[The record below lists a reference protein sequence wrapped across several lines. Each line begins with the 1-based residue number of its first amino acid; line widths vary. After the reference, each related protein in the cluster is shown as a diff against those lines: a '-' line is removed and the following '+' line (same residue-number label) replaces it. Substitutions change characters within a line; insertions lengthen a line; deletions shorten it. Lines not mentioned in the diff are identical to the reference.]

1 MLCSDTEPLI
11 CGQYFLKIYDL
22 APHQYSELVIKKGF
36 YMIKDLF
43 IAGLVALKDYIAT
56 HVLTCLVPA
65 FLLAGAMVTFINRE
79 AILEHLGEK
88 ANKLKSFSL
97 ASIASFFVAACSCT
111 VIPVSS
117 GLYYSGAGVGVAF
130 IILWVA
136 PASNILA
143 LIYTGSIL
151 GGTMVI
157 SRVIAALFMAF
168 VVGFVMTLFFG
179 KEKRDEIIPQKTNGG
194 KKVIIHRNDLTLLIL
209 ILLSLLLP
217 NYAVRKGAYIYKVI
231 VWLIATIITAIY
243 AWKVIPREKVQDW
256 LRETWWFVKI
266 IFPLLL
272 LGVFIVGII
281 GKILPEDWIKNWLGG
296 NGIIASFLAT
306 MIGAI
311 SYFATM
317 TEAPFVD
324 TLMKLG
330 MGKGPALALLLT
342 GPGLSLPNWL
352 VIARVFGVKKALVYV
367 PTIVILGTIVGWFFG
382 NFIF

>member
-1 MLCSDTEPLI
+1 M
-11 CGQYFLKIYDL
+11 
-22 APHQYSELVIKKGF
+22 V
-36 YMIKDLF
+36 KDLI
-43 IAGLVALKDYIAT
+43 IAGLLALKDYIAT

-79 AILEHLGEK
+79 AILSHLGEQ
-88 ANKLKSFSL
+88 ANKIKSFSL
-97 ASIASFFVAACSCT
+97 ASISSFFLAVCSCT

-117 GLYYSGAGVGVAF
+117 GLYYSGAGIGVAF
-130 IILWVA
+130 IVLWVA
-136 PASNILA
+136 LASNILA

-151 GGTMVI
+151 GSKMVL
-157 SRVIAALFMAF
+157 SRIASALLMAF
-168 VVGFVMTLFFG
+168 VVGWVMSFVFGREKQEAAFSQNESSRAKIIARKDLILF
-179 KEKRDEIIPQKTNGG
+179 
-194 KKVIIHRNDLTLLIL
+194 LL

-217 NYAVRKGAYIYKVI
+217 NYLVRSGAYIYKVL
-231 VWLIATIITAIY
+231 VWAVFTLVMVIY
-243 AWKVIPREKVQDW
+243 ALKVLDRQRIKDW

-272 LGVFIVGII
+272 FGVFLVGII
-281 GKILPEDWIKNWLGG
+281 GKILPEDWIKSWLGG
-296 NGIIASFLAT
+296 NGVVASFLAT

-324 TLMKLG
+324 TLIKLG

-352 VIARVFGVKKALVYV
+352 AIARVFGIKKALVYI
-367 PTIVILGTIVGWFFG
+367 PTVVILGTLVGLFFG